1 MFYGHKQS
9 FDMTSIRVAAI
20 LVISALSFSSLA
32 QEPGG
37 RLLDYP
43 EVEPSRTAF
52 VEYSCHVQDYGDTDF
67 FKQPVACGAIGRHKR
82 IEGFKIR
89 LANGSEN
96 VGLTYM
102 AHIAKQGD
110 TGWTFLN
117 QFVGIKGKK
126 LAMEGVAIKVTG
138 PAANKYDVYYMVH
151 MAEHGNSEWCR
162 NGDFCGTRG
171 QGRRVEAIAIYLA
184 DKDAKPLRQ

>member
-1 MFYGHKQS
+1 M
-9 FDMTSIRVAAI
+9 RLAAI
-20 LVISALSFSSLA
+20 LAAIVPSFSVFG
-32 QEPGG
+32 QEVGG

-52 VEYSCHVQDYGDTDF
+52 VEYSCHVQDSGDTDF
-67 FKQPVACGAIGRHKR
+67 FKQPLACGMPGRHRR

-117 QFVGIKGKK
+117 QYVGTKGKK
-126 LAMEGVAIKVTG
+126 LAVEGVAIKVTG
-138 PAANKYDVYYMVH
+138 PAVSKYDVYYMVH